1 MPKAEQKL
9 KADLVIEN
17 ASELCTVA
25 SRGTGKEK
33 GLPLP
38 LVGRSAGD
46 IGVIKNGFVAAA
58 RGKIIA
64 VGSKAILKK
73 IDARDAVVFNA
84 TGKTVLPGF
93 VDCHTHL
100 VFAGSREN
108 ELEQKALGASY
119 FEILKRGGGI
129 LSTVRSTRRAS
140 KQELVRLAGKT
151 LDRMLSF
158 GTTTVEA
165 KSGYGLDLKT
175 ELKILQATRELREK
189 RKHAV
194 DVVPT
199 FLGAHAVPPGFA
211 SAEFADEVIRMLP
224 SVRRFCEYCDVF
236 CEKGESVFSVGESRK
251 ILRAAA
257 AVGLKARIHADE
269 FSQNGGAELAAE
281 VGAASAD
288 HLLHASAEGI
298 RRMARKRVTAVLL
311 PATSFSSMLPFADG
325 RAFFKAGVP
334 VALATDFNPN
344 CLTESMPFVIA
355 LACRYNKM
363 TPAQAVSAATLNAAF
378 SLGRANEIGSI
389 EVGKKAD
396 LIVLDAPNHKFLPYH
411 FGVNLV
417 ETVFKAGVEKK

>member
-224 SVRRFCEYCDVF
+224 RFLRERRKRFFRWRVAQNPSRRRRSRLESEDSRGRVFAKRRRGTRGRSRRRIRRPLASRVRGGNQADGEEARHRGLASRDFVLVDASVRRRPRFLQ
-236 CEKGESVFSVGESRK
+236 GGSAGRVG
-251 ILRAAA
+251 
-257 AVGLKARIHADE
+257 D
-269 FSQNGGAELAAE
+269 
-281 VGAASAD
+281 
-288 HLLHASAEGI
+288 
-298 RRMARKRVTAVLL
+298 
-311 PATSFSSMLPFADG
+311 
-325 RAFFKAGVP
+325 
-334 VALATDFNPN
+334 
-344 CLTESMPFVIA
+344 
-355 LACRYNKM
+355 
-363 TPAQAVSAATLNAAF
+363 
-378 SLGRANEIGSI
+378 
-389 EVGKKAD
+389 
-396 LIVLDAPNHKFLPYH
+396 
-411 FGVNLV
+411 
-417 ETVFKAGVEKK
+417 